1 MMRNYDDNGNILEPC
16 GCIEAKVLDTGHYC
30 SKVPLQFQIALGFAT
45 DCFDSEDLEP
55 VPGNEGRL
63 PDKPTLH

>member
-1 MMRNYDDNGNILEPC
+1 MSSEEDD
-16 GCIEAKVLDTGHYC
+16 KKKQVT
-30 SKVPLQFQIALGFAT
+30 KVPLQFQIALGFAT

-55 VPGNEGRL
+55 VPGNDGRL